1 MTVINVSEELEKA
14 TEIAL
19 RDHFAGL
26 VLNGIIA
33 ADPTNQVT
41 APAFAGPVAKTS
53 YRIAD
58 AMLVARQAV
67 QG

>member
-1 MTVINVSEELEKA
+1 MTVINVSEEFEKA

-19 RDHFAGL
+19 RDTFAGA

-33 ADPTNQVT
+33 ADPESNLTHPYQVSLI
-41 APAFAGPVAKTS
+41 AKTC

-58 AMLVARQAV
+58 AMLEARKAV
-67 QG
+67 R